1 MTRFWVVLPN
11 LLLISKYLGYISH
24 MDTATAQLSSALTQ
38 AVVRVLHALIRV
50 LVRHGMALPA
60 FVELAKR
67 AYVEV
72 ALNDFAIP
80 GRKPSVSRAA
90 LLTGLTRKEVQ
101 RLVEGQGPGA
111 AATAL
116 PENRAA
122 RVVAGWVRDADFHRP
137 DGEPLPL
144 RFDGAEP
151 TFSSLVRRHSG
162 DVPPRAVLDELL
174 RVGTVERGDD
184 GLLRL
189 MARVY
194 IPRASD
200 AAKLGILAADVPY
213 LIGTI
218 DHNLQGLE
226 PSRFQRKVMY
236 DNLPTEAMEEFRA
249 LTARHAQEL
258 IELLDRWL
266 AQHDRDANPAV
277 RGHGRVRAG
286 VSIFSFEELI
296 EPPSTDAPAARAKR
310 RRTPASTLGENA

>member
-1 MTRFWVVLPN
+1 
-11 LLLISKYLGYISH
+11 
-24 MDTATAQLSSALTQ
+24 MDIATAQVTAALKQ
-38 AVVRVLHALIRV
+38 AVIHVLRALIRV

-101 RLVEGQGPGA
+101 RLVEGKGA
-111 AATAL
+111 SAPEAAL

-122 RVVAGWVRDADFHRP
+122 RVVAGWVRDPDFHRP

-144 RFDGAEP
+144 RVDGPEP
-151 TFSSLVRRHSG
+151 TFSTLVRRHSG

-184 GLLRL
+184 GLLHL

-200 AAKLGILAADVPY
+200 AAKLGILATDVPY

-226 PSRFQRKVMY
+226 PSLFQRKVMY
-236 DNLPTEAMEEFRA
+236 DNLPVEAMDEFRT

-277 RGHGRVRAG
+277 HGSGRVRAG
-286 VSIFSFEELI
+286 VGIFSFEELI
-296 EPPSTDAPAARAKR
+296 APPVPDAPAARAQR
-310 RRTPASTLGENA
+310 RRLPALTHGDNV